1 MPAAELARRGLAGDE
16 AFDLRHDGDD
26 LQPGLAHANREGGA
40 EADRHAHHRRIRAG
54 ADQAEVLAARVLR
67 RGCDRDLHDAVV
79 AQHGEGQWPSRTRTD
94 AAHQIGPRYNGVVV
108 DLHDLI
114 PAAQTRTLRRLA
126 EDHLADASGEQWHK
140 RSGELLAGGGIAW
153 HMNHDGFRAAG
164 DLEPQRFATRED
176 LLLQIV
182 PGLEGI
188 AVETDDPITAPQGS
202 KRLGPARH
210 ARDRDEP
217 GVDHER
223 EKQIHRDAGEDHR
236 HPGPERLSIEC
247 TRGVYR
253 NVRLP
258 TFQLAHHAFVFEPRH
273 LDVAAQRDPGDP
285 VFRLAAPPLDDRP
298 PESEREAQ
306 HLNADRLGDDE
317 VAELVHRNEH
327 AQDDDE
333 RHNRQEHA
341 TSSARRRASASA
353 ANTSSS
359 EDPRPPSPVPR
370 LTTCSMISAM
380 RPNVIFS
387 SRNSCTATSLAAL
400 NRAGAVPP
408 SRAAS
413 RPTT

>member
-1 MPAAELARRGLAGDE
+1 GDE
-16 AFDLRHDGDD
+16 AFDLRHDRDD
-26 LQPGLAHANREGGA
+26 LQPGLAHANRERGA

-79 AQHGEGQWPSRTRTD
+79 AQHGQSQCPSRTRTD
-94 AAHQIGPRYNGVVV
+94 AAHQIGPRYDGVVV

-114 PAAQTRTLRRLA
+114 PAAQTRPLRRLA

-202 KRLGPARH
+202 KRVRAARQARYVDGVDRNHGRARH

-236 HPGPERLSIEC
+236 HPSPERLSIER

-285 VFRLAAPPLDDRP
+285 VFRLAAPPLD
-298 PESEREAQ
+298 
-306 HLNADRLGDDE
+306 
-317 VAELVHRNEH
+317 
-327 AQDDDE
+327 
-333 RHNRQEHA
+333 
-341 TSSARRRASASA
+341 
-353 ANTSSS
+353 
-359 EDPRPPSPVPR
+359 
-370 LTTCSMISAM
+370 
-380 RPNVIFS
+380 
-387 SRNSCTATSLAAL
+387 
-400 NRAGAVPP
+400 
-408 SRAAS
+408 
-413 RPTT
+413 